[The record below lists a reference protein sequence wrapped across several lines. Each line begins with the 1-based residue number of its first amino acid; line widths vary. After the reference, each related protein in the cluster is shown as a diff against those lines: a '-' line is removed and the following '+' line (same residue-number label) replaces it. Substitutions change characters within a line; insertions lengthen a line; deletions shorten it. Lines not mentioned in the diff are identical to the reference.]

1 VERGRNETVCAEAA
15 GSTDC
20 RLISLGFVDSIV
32 EGWRVAV
39 FRAQGQD
46 AQMQQTEEIT
56 MTSGQEFVSRFAKQ
70 RSALWLSA
78 SVSIVAAI
86 TAAGFA
92 APFERPKPQLE
103 GIREGKVEAEIRT
116 VFTVADGLPSDDVYC
131 VAAVAGDIFAG
142 TSQGLARFDGHKW
155 SAVKSVVGPVKLL
168 APRAGGEVFV
178 ASADGLRLV
187 KGDTEENVVA
197 LPAAAHSIDDL
208 QSLAVDE
215 VAGRATVLLGTRSG
229 LFEIVK
235 LRVAPVEP
243 LNNLLGPDKNVRHV
257 AIASDGR
264 IAVAASEGLFLGQ
277 PWGSWERPN
286 PVDRAQSWWPRDVR
300 GVAFDA
306 RDRLWFASPAGVGC
320 LDGKIWTLY
329 TGQEGLPYND
339 FTTIAS
345 GPGKVVWF
353 GTRLGAIRFD
363 GSIWNYR
370 QGHRWLPDDDVRSMA
385 VGTNSDAWFATAHG
399 VGRLGRRPTTLAEK
413 AALFEAM
420 IDKYHR
426 RTPYGFVCD
435 VHLPHPGDLSSVR
448 QHDDDNDGLWTG
460 MYGAGECFAYAAT
473 HDPLA
478 KKRAKAA
485 FEALRFLSQVTQG
498 GAHPAPKGF
507 PARSIRSTSGADP
520 NQEEKAN
527 KNRRRERQRERDP
540 RDKVLTLHWPTS
552 ADGKWY
558 WKSDTSSDEL
568 DGHYFLNACYY
579 DLVADSEAERQR
591 VRDVV
596 ADMTDH
602 LLDHKF
608 DLIDHDGKPTRWGRF
623 GPATLNGLSWVEER
637 GLNSLSILSYL
648 AVAEHMTGQKRFR
661 DAFHFLA
668 HDQAYLANLEIPK
681 MQSGPATGNQSD
693 DEMAFMCYFN
703 LLRCGTDPQVR
714 RAANVSLRRYWSLEE
729 PERSPLFNYI
739 CAAVCENDR
748 RTGRP
753 VPETCLTDALDFL
766 KRYPF
771 DRLDWGFKNSHR
783 LDIVRLPRFQ
793 GRNYQA

>member
-1 VERGRNETVCAEAA
+1 VRQ
-15 GSTDC
+15 
-20 RLISLGFVDSIV
+20 
-32 EGWRVAV
+32 VAV
-39 FRAQGQD
+39 
-46 AQMQQTEEIT
+46 
-56 MTSGQEFVSRFAKQ
+56 
-70 RSALWLSA
+70 
-78 SVSIVAAI
+78 
-86 TAAGFA
+86 
-92 APFERPKPQLE
+92 
-103 GIREGKVEAEIRT
+103 
-116 VFTVADGLPSDDVYC
+116 
-131 VAAVAGDIFAG
+131 
-142 TSQGLARFDGHKW
+142 
-155 SAVKSVVGPVKLL
+155 
-168 APRAGGEVFV
+168 
-178 ASADGLRLV
+178 
-187 KGDTEENVVA
+187 
-197 LPAAAHSIDDL
+197 
-208 QSLAVDE
+208 
-215 VAGRATVLLGTRSG
+215 
-229 LFEIVK
+229 
-235 LRVAPVEP
+235 
-243 LNNLLGPDKNVRHV
+243 
-257 AIASDGR
+257 ASDGR

-286 PVDRAQSWWPRDVR
+286 PVDGAQSWLPRDVR

-320 LDGKIWTLY
+320 LDGKKWTLY

-339 FTTIAS
+339 FTTSAS

-385 VGTNSDAWFATAHG
+385 VTTNGDAWFATAHG
-399 VGRLGRRPTTLAEK
+399 VGRLERRPTTLAEK
-413 AALFEAM
+413 AALFEAT

-426 RTPYGFVCD
+426 RTPYGYVCD
-435 VHLPHPGDLSSVR
+435 VHLPHPGDLSDVR

-527 KNRRRERQRERDP
+527 KNRRRERRQERDP
-540 RDKVLTLHWPTS
+540 RDKVITLRWPTS
-552 ADGKWY
+552 ADGKWF

-568 DGHYFLNACYY
+568 DGHYFLYACYY

-596 ADMTDH
+596 VDMTDH
-602 LLDHKF
+602 LLDHNF
-608 DLIDHDGKPTRWGRF
+608 NLIDHDGKPTRWGVF
-623 GPATLNGLSWVEER
+623 GPTTLNNLGWIEER
-637 GLNSLSILSYL
+637 GLNSLSLLSYL
-648 AVAEHMTGQKRFR
+648 AVAEHMTGQRRFH
-661 DAFHFLA
+661 DAFHYLA

-703 LLRCGTDPQVR
+703 LLRCGTDPEVR
-714 RAANVSLRRYWSLEE
+714 QAANVSLRRYWSLEE

-753 VPETCLTDALDFL
+753 VPEACLTDALDFL
-766 KRYPF
+766 KRYPL

-783 LDIVRLPRFQ
+783 LDVVRLPRFQ
-793 GRNYQA
+793 GRNYQAPRGEFRGRQTLPIDERFINHWNYDPWTIDGRGKGQSLADGTSFLLPYYMGRYFGFILDTTPPQNGATPKVSLGQEKR

>member
-1 VERGRNETVCAEAA
+1 
-15 GSTDC
+15 
-20 RLISLGFVDSIV
+20 
-32 EGWRVAV
+32 
-39 FRAQGQD
+39 
-46 AQMQQTEEIT
+46 M
-56 MTSGQEFVSRFAKQ
+56 
-70 RSALWLSA
+70 
-78 SVSIVAAI
+78 
-86 TAAGFA
+86 
-92 APFERPKPQLE
+92 RPKPQIE

-131 VAAVAGDIFAG
+131 VAAVASGDVFAG
-142 TSQGLARFDGHKW
+142 TSHGLARFDGHKW

-178 ASADGLRLV
+178 ASADGLRLA
-187 KGDTEENVVA
+187 KGDTTENVVA

-208 QSLAVDE
+208 QSLVVDE

-235 LRVAPVEP
+235 LGFAPVEP
-243 LNNLLGPDKNVRHV
+243 LNNLLGSDKNVRQV
-257 AIASDGR
+257 AVASDGR

-286 PVDRAQSWWPRDVR
+286 PVDGAQSWWPRDVR

-320 LDGKIWTLY
+320 LDGKKWTLY

-339 FTTIAS
+339 FTTTAS
-345 GPGKVVWF
+345 GPGTVVWF

-370 QGHRWLPDDDVRSMA
+370 QGHRWLPDDYVRSIA
-385 VGTNSDAWFATAHG
+385 VGTNGDAWFATAHG
-399 VGRLGRRPTTLAEK
+399 VGRLERRPTTLAEK

-435 VHLPHPGDLSSVR
+435 VHLSHPGDLSSVR

-478 KKRAKAA
+478 KKRSKAA

-540 RDKVLTLHWPTS
+540 RDKVITLRWPTS

-608 DLIDHDGKPTRWGRF
+608 NLIDHDGKPTRWGQF
-623 GPATLNGLSWVEER
+623 GPATLNNLGWVEER

-648 AVAEHMTGQKRFR
+648 AVAEHMTGQKRFH
-661 DAFHFLA
+661 DAFHYLA

-703 LLRCGTDPQVR
+703 LLRCGTDPEVR

-766 KRYPF
+766 KRYPL

-793 GRNYQA
+793 GRNYQARGEFRSRQTLPIDERFINHWNYDPWTIDGRGKGQSLADGTSFLLPYYMGRYFGFILDTTSPQNGATPKVSLGREKR